1 MFTTIQDLGRF
12 GSRSVGVPQSGAMD
26 DYAARLANILV
37 GNEITVPLLEI
48 SYTGPKLHFHS
59 SAFIA
64 ITGADLSP
72 QVNGENIRMNQT
84 VCLHPGDKLSFGGM
98 KNGCR
103 AYLAIRGGLLSDYVM
118 ESCSTYVPA
127 GFGGHHGRPLIKGD
141 LLFYH
146 KKNEPPLLM
155 TLPESYWPNYDAN
168 RAIRILEGPEW
179 NVLDA
184 EMKQNFSRNT
194 FKIGHNSDRMG
205 IRLEGKLSSKYHP
218 VQMLSSPLGRG
229 SIQLIPSGEMIIVM
243 NDGQTTGGYPRIAS
257 IIAVDLGPV
266 AQLKP
271 GDEIK
276 FKLIDQDQAKSLF
289 LHREAKL
296 EYLKGKIFPKGPE
309 LLE

>member
-1 MFTTIQDLGRF
+1 M
-12 GSRSVGVPQSGAMD
+12 PQSGAMD

-37 GNEITVPLLEI
+37 GNEVTAPLLEI
-48 SYTGPKLHFHS
+48 SYTGPELLFS
-59 SAFIA
+59 SRTFIA
-64 ITGADLSP
+64 VTGGDLSP
-72 QVNGENIRMNQT
+72 RVNGKDIMMYET
-84 VCLHPGDKLSFGGM
+84 VCLNPGDRLSFGGL

-103 AYLAIRGGLLSDYVM
+103 AYLAIWGGLVSDYVM

-146 KKNEPPLLM
+146 KKDEPPLIM
-155 TLPESYWPNYDAN
+155 TLPESYWPNYDAK
-168 RAIRILEGPEW
+168 RTIRILEGPEW
-179 NVLDA
+179 NVMDV
-184 EMKQNFSRNT
+184 EMKQNFGRNT

-205 IRLEGKLSSKYHP
+205 IRLEGKLSQEYHP

-243 NDGQTTGGYPRIAS
+243 SDGQTTGGYPRIGS

-271 GDEIK
+271 GDKIK

-296 EYLKGKIFPKGPE
+296 EYLKGKNIPKGPE
-309 LLE
+309 ILD